1 MQVKDV
7 ITQLI
12 KYHNLDDHIMIGY
25 CEFDDVQIDKE
36 DMTQEAWEEACVR
49 ADDSEYLFDM
59 EMARIIVSDV
69 ENDIKNG
76 ALSSWMRIQS

>member
-1 MQVKDV
+1 
-7 ITQLI
+7 
-12 KYHNLDDHIMIGY
+12 
-25 CEFDDVQIDKE
+25 
-36 DMTQEAWEEACVR
+36 
-49 ADDSEYLFDM
+49 M

>member
-1 MQVKDV
+1 MQVKYV

-76 ALSSWMRIQS
+76 ALSS